1 MGAFHTARQFFAKL
15 ESAIAKACST
25 GGRANAKKLMKQMVK
40 QAKANGQKFTC
51 DGCHEDLD
59 RYQLTKNANDDYAK
73 LDQLWNK
80 QP

>member
-1 MGAFHTARQFFAKL
+1 
-15 ESAIAKACST
+15 
-25 GGRANAKKLMKQMVK
+25 MVK